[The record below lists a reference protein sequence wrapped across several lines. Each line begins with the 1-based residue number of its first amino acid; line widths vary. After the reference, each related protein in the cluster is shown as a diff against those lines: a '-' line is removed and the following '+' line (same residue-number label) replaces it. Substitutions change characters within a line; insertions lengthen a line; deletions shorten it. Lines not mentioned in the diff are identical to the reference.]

1 MGKCCALFIAV
12 LLSASFWGI
21 KGSSAGEDADF
32 RRANHLYT
40 LHEYQMA
47 VEALNKYLADFP
59 KSERA
64 GEARLLLAE
73 SCYQLKDYAKSAAAF
88 DLFLK
93 ENPSSPRRAEALQRS
108 VKICSLTKAY
118 ARAVENADLFLKE
131 NRPKLGQKDAPPALP
146 ALFES
151 VLYYAGDSAY
161 ALKKYDAARSYWESL
176 NKDFPSSKL
185 RPDAAEG
192 LGWIAFEKGEF
203 EAAKEQFGV
212 TAAAPNHE
220 KAASSQLMTAR
231 CLDELGKSVEALAA
245 LDKVAALTGGKEQ
258 ARFVALYKAKFLLRA
273 KRYDQAV
280 PQYKTLVK
288 EFAAQPESAPAVA
301 EAAVQLDGDSKNAE
315 ALDLADLYL
324 GAFAK
329 GDDRP
334 LMASI
339 KARSLAAL
347 KRNDEA
353 LAAAKAA
360 LAEAEALPA
369 GERRD
374 KVERPAALMF
384 LADLSGAD
392 GGKYYQTI
400 VKDHAQ
406 SRFAPAARYQLAY
419 WAGKAG
425 NLDEGLLQTET
436 LLKALP
442 ANDKETADLRR
453 KTLFAASDFAFRKGD
468 YARAEPWLKEY
479 ATLPEVKADAAK
491 MQLGL
496 ASLRMAWCRDHANDA
511 AETVRILDAALA
523 AEPKGEVRAEM
534 LYLRGI
540 AQVKA
545 KNLDKGI
552 ADYRQL
558 LKESPESHFADYAA
572 YEAARLAYE
581 GGKPEEALPWLDGPL
596 AKAGAKDAP
605 LYLEIQMLRAKA
617 RYRAGKHADAL
628 ADAEALLKRTDLKDR
643 ANSAR
648 LIKALSLEAAQGK
661 EKEAEAAYSE
671 LIAAGPADAGEV
683 QQAILRRAHLRF
695 AARRFADAKEDYASY
710 LSKNEPKAEHG
721 DAIQSAIRLSV
732 CLKEL
737 KDAAGSQAQLDKLA
751 QLKLAGAAAFE
762 VPFQL
767 GNALYEGGKNAEAVA
782 QYKKAL
788 DAAQGSKEVPLQAL
802 SAAWLNLAWSYER
815 SKDAKQAEAAFAALL
830 KLDPAGPFS
839 AEARYY
845 RGRLLSEA
853 GDADGALALW
863 KELVE
868 KQAAD
873 PLAERALAALADAH
887 AKAGRFPDAVAAYE
901 QYLAKFP
908 NEKGAREAWCGLAEC
923 RLQTKK
929 PDAAREAFMK
939 ALGEKGMDAELDDV
953 GERAVLGLAELALAK
968 GESGEG
974 KKLALRVVLDRPD
987 SKWLDSALYLC
998 GRSSEDLAEPEKAI
1012 GYYRKLVAERPQSAR
1027 AETAKERLKALGA
1040 PAVKP

>member
-1 MGKCCALFIAV
+1 MAKNCALLLAV
-12 LLSASFWGI
+12 LLCASIGNIKRSA
-21 KGSSAGEDADF
+21 AGEDADF

-59 KSERA
+59 KSERT

-108 VKICSLTKAY
+108 VKLCSLTKDY
-118 ARAVENADLFLKE
+118 ARALENADLFLKE

-161 ALKKYDAARSYWESL
+161 ALKKYDAARSYWDAL
-176 NKDFPSSKL
+176 NKDFANSKL
-185 RPDAAEG
+185 RADAAEG

-203 EAAKEQFGV
+203 EAAQAQFGL

-220 KAASSQLMTAR
+220 KAASSQLMLAR
-231 CLDELGKSVEALAA
+231 CLDELGKSADALAA

-280 PQYKTLVK
+280 PQYKALVK
-288 EFAAQPESAPAVA
+288 DFAAQPEAASAVA
-301 EAAVQLDGDSKNAE
+301 EAAVLLDGDGKNAE
-315 ALDLADLYL
+315 ALDLAELYL
-324 GAFAK
+324 SAFTK

-339 KARSLAAL
+339 KARALVAL

-353 LAAAKAA
+353 LAAAKTA

-369 GERRD
+369 GDRRD
-374 KVERPAALMF
+374 KIERPAALMF

-392 GGKYYQTI
+392 VGKYYQTI
-400 VKDHAQ
+400 VKEHAQ
-406 SRFAPAARYQLAY
+406 SRFAPAAQYQLAY

-425 NLDEGLLQTET
+425 NLDEGLQQVEA

-442 ANDKETADLRR
+442 ANDKESADLRR
-453 KTLFAASDFAFRKGD
+453 KTLFAASDFAFRKAD
-468 YARAEPWLKEY
+468 YARAEPLLKEY
-479 ATLPEVKADAAK
+479 AALPEVKADAAK

-496 ASLRMAWCRDHANDA
+496 ASLRLAWCRDHANDSG
-511 AETVRILDAALA
+511 ETVRILDGALA

-534 LYLRGI
+534 LYLRGL

-545 KNLDKGI
+545 KNPDKGL
-552 ADYRQL
+552 AAYRLL

-581 GGKPEEALPWLDGPL
+581 SGKPEDALPWLDAPL
-596 AKAGAKDAP
+596 AKDDAKDAP
-605 LYLEIQMLRAKA
+605 LYLEILMLRAKA
-617 RYRAGKHADAL
+617 RYRASKQADAL
-628 ADAEALLKRTDLKDR
+628 ADAEALLKRPDLKDR
-643 ANSAR
+643 ANAAR
-648 LIKALSLEAAQGK
+648 LLKALSLEALPGK
-661 EKEAEAAYSE
+661 EKESEAAYGEMLATGPAEAA
-671 LIAAGPADAGEV
+671 EV
-683 QQAILRRAHLRF
+683 QQALFRRAQIRFVSKRF
-695 AARRFADAKEDYASY
+695 AEARDDYNAF
-710 LSKNEPKAEHG
+710 LSKNEVQAENP
-721 DAIQSAIRLSV
+721 DTLQAAIRLSV

-737 KDAAGSQAQLDKLA
+737 KDTAGSQAQLDKLA
-751 QLKLAGAAAFE
+751 QLKLTGAAAFE

-767 GNALYEGGKNAEAVA
+767 GNMLYESGKNPEAAA

-788 DAAQGSKEVPLQAL
+788 DAAQGSKDVPLQAL

-815 SKDAKQAEAAFAALL
+815 SKDPKQAEAAFAALL

-853 GDADGALALW
+853 GDAEGALALW
-863 KELVE
+863 KELLE
-868 KQAAD
+868 KQSAD
-873 PLAERALAALADAH
+873 PLAERALASIADAH
-887 AKAGRFPDAVAAYE
+887 AKGGRFPEAVSAYE
-901 QYLAKFP
+901 QYLEKFP
-908 NEKGAREAWCGLAEC
+908 NAKGVREAWCGLAEC

-929 PDAAREAFMK
+929 PDAARDAFMK
-939 ALGEKGMDAELDDV
+939 ALGEKGLDAELDDV
-953 GERAVLGLAELALAK
+953 GERVVLGMAELALAK
-968 GESGEG
+968 GEAGEG

-987 SKWLDSALYLC
+987 SKWLDAALYLC
-998 GRSSEDLAEPEKAI
+998 GRCSEELAEPEKAI
-1012 GYYRKLVAERPQSAR
+1012 GYYRKLLAERPQSPR

-1040 PAVKP
+1040 PAAKP